1 MLLGLPCV
9 VFGSMSYEFWQ
20 WLFFGLAAM
29 IIGMSKCGIPGLG
42 ILNVVIFQNI
52 LLAKDA
58 TGFGLPLLIIGD
70 ICAMIAYRR
79 HAEWKQIVKL
89 IPWAGLGVI
98 GGFFVLGAI
107 DNVQARLLIG
117 ISLVIMIILHVTNDG
132 KSAVVGGG
140 LSTPLMAPII
150 GAMAGFVSM
159 IANAAGPLMMLYL
172 LAMRMPK
179 MAFMGT
185 SVYFFTLLNL
195 FKVPFLAYLDIVTLE
210 SIGANLRLIPLVLG
224 GAFIGYAFARRV
236 NQLWFERTAFW
247 LTIIA
252 VAYMIWNAAK
262 EVINA
267 YG

>member
-1 MLLGLPCV
+1 
-9 VFGSMSYEFWQ
+9 MSYEIWQ
-20 WLFFGLAAM
+20 WLFFGIAAM

-58 TGFGLPLLIIGD
+58 TGFGLPLLVIGD
-70 ICAMIAYRR
+70 FCAMIAYRR
-79 HAEWKQIVKL
+79 HAEWSQIVKL
-89 IPWAGLGVI
+89 IPWAGVGVI

-107 DNVQARLLIG
+107 DDVQARLLIG
-117 ISLVIMIILHVTNDG
+117 VSLVIMIVLHLVKRG
-132 KSAVVGGG
+132 KSPEEGSGMRSPYV
-140 LSTPLMAPII
+140 APVI

-159 IANAAGPLMMLYL
+159 IANAAGPLMMLYFL
-172 LAMRMPK
+172 SMRLPK

-195 FKVPFLAYLDIVTLE
+195 FKVPFLAYLGIVTFE
-210 SIGANLRLIPLVLG
+210 SAWANLRLVPFVLG
-224 GAFIGYAFARRV
+224 GAFFGYAFARRV

-247 LTIIA
+247 LTIVA
-252 VAYMIWNAAK
+252 VSYMIWNAAR

-267 YG
+267 YA

>member
-1 MLLGLPCV
+1 
-9 VFGSMSYEFWQ
+9 
-20 WLFFGLAAM
+20 
-29 IIGMSKCGIPGLG
+29 
-42 ILNVVIFQNI
+42 
-52 LLAKDA
+52 
-58 TGFGLPLLIIGD
+58 
-70 ICAMIAYRR
+70 MIAYRR

-210 SIGANLRLIPLVLG
+210 SIGANLRLIPLVIG

>member
-1 MLLGLPCV
+1 
-9 VFGSMSYEFWQ
+9 
-20 WLFFGLAAM
+20 
-29 IIGMSKCGIPGLG
+29 LG

-210 SIGANLRLIPLVLG
+210 SIGANLRLIPLVIG

>member
-1 MLLGLPCV
+1 V
-9 VFGSMSYEFWQ
+9 VSAVSYEIWQ
-20 WLFFGLAAM
+20 WLFFALAAM

-58 TGFGLPLLIIGD
+58 TGFGLPLLIVGD

-89 IPWAGLGVI
+89 IPWAGFGVI
-98 GGFFVLGAI
+98 VGFFVLGAI

-117 ISLVIMIILHVTNDG
+117 VSLVIMIVLHITKGG
-132 KSAVVGGG
+132 KSTIEGSG
-140 LSTPLMAPII
+140 LNSPMVAPFI

-159 IANAAGPLMMLYL
+159 IANAAGPLMILYL

-185 SVYFFTLLNL
+185 SVYFFTILNL
-195 FKVPFLAYLDIVTLE
+195 FKVPFLAYLDIVTFE
-210 SIGANLRLIPLVLG
+210 SIGANLRLIPIVIG
-224 GAFIGYAFARRV
+224 GAFFGYAFARRV

-252 VAYMIWNAAK
+252 VVYMIWNAAK

-267 YG
+267 YA